1 MKNTG
6 KKQNKMLVVLK
17 YEFRKMAFN
26 KAFVII
32 TILGPFLLAAI
43 TILPSVIAM
52 KSMDRSGE
60 TLGVGIYSPSAEA
73 LAFAEKTISPA
84 FSQNGWFPSLSG
96 DEESFRARVLDG
108 KLEGYLSVPS
118 AFPKESPD
126 GGFVWYSKSTT
137 DISTFGRVEA
147 IVSSVVVSLR
157 LASSSLDEA
166 KIRALMAPVKV
177 PVFKVSAAAGDD
189 GKETNEADFLATFMT
204 ALTFCMLI
212 YMTVLLYGQQ
222 IGRSVVAEKSSKIV
236 DILLSSVRSEDLLYG
251 KLLGIGIAGLLQYA
265 VWIGFSVLFLT
276 VIGPAVHFEIPVHI
290 GMDKFGYLVLFFT
303 GGYLL
308 FSSLYAACGAASEDD
323 QHMAQLAMPIIILLM
338 LPMFMLQMI
347 IQQPDSTLA
356 VVLSY
361 IPFTSPMVMLIR
373 TLTGNVALWQIA
385 LSLLLLAL
393 AVFAMIK
400 LAAKIFRVG
409 ILMTG
414 KNFTFKDVFV
424 WIRS

>member
-1 MKNTG
+1 
-6 KKQNKMLVVLK
+6 MLVVLK

-32 TILGPFLLAAI
+32 TILGPFLLATI
-43 TILPSVIAM
+43 TILPSVISM
-52 KSMDRSGE
+52 MIMDRSGE
-60 TLGVGIYSPSAEA
+60 TLKVGIYSPSEEA
-73 LAFAEKTISPA
+73 RAAAEKILSPA
-84 FSQNGWFPSLSG
+84 FSQNGWLPFLSG
-96 DEESFRARVLDG
+96 NEASFRDQVLDG

-118 AFPKESPD
+118 AFPNEESD

-137 DISTFGRVEA
+137 DISTFGKVEA

-166 KIRALMAPVKV
+166 KIRALMEPVKV
-177 PVFKVSAAAGDD
+177 PVFKVSAAGDD
-189 GKETNEADFLATFMT
+189 GKETDKADFLATFIT

-251 KLLGIGIAGLLQYA
+251 KLLGIGIAGLLQYT

-308 FSSLYAACGAASEDD
+308 YSSLYAACGAASEDD
-323 QHMAQLAMPIIILLM
+323 QHMTQLAMPIIILLM
-338 LPMFMLQMI
+338 FPMFLLQMI
-347 IQQPDSTLA
+347 IQQPDSTIA

-373 TLTGNVALWQIA
+373 VLTGNVALWQIA